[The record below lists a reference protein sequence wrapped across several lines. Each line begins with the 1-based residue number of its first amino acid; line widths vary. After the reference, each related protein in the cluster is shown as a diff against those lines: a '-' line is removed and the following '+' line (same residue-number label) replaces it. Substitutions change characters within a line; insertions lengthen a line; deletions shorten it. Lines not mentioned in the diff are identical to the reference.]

1 MRLTRI
7 VRLHFREEA
16 VAVFLQQFEHDKRNI
31 RQFPGCLYLAL
42 WQDAWIKNVYYTH
55 SEWNSE
61 DDLENYRNSALFEE
75 IWGRTKILFADKPQA
90 FSAYKQEEV

>member
-1 MRLTRI
+1 MGLTRI

-16 VAVFLQQFEHDKRNI
+16 VVLFLQQFEIDKVKIRN
-31 RQFPGCLYLAL
+31 FPGCLYLAL
-42 WQDAWIKNVYYTH
+42 WQDAESRAVYYTH
-55 SEWNSE
+55 SEWSSE
-61 DDLENYRNSALFEE
+61 DDLEHYRNSALFKE